1 MAELSSAAGRPI
13 IDYTGRDYTGLL
25 EALYAQVPAK
35 MPEWTDYRNQADF
48 GNVLLQLFA
57 HIGDVLAYYQDRVA
71 NESFLATARSRRS
84 VIDHLALIGYQLRTA
99 SPATTS
105 LDVTVPAATTTVTVT
120 RGDAFSTTSRP
131 NAAAVR
137 FEYTR
142 EQPLTIDFT
151 GIPADDAGRKTFR
164 GVPVEEG
171 RLFDG
176 EAVAVADGSPD
187 QRYPL
192 PRTGVILRPPGSGTS
207 YSADVTVLST
217 LGGQVTAWNR
227 RDTLA
232 FSGPADRDFCVDVD
246 ENDQATLR
254 FGDAVNGAAPESGAA
269 LTVTYRTG
277 GGVAGNVSANS
288 VTTIADAAA
297 LRDIG
302 ATVTNPLRANGGAD
316 RETIEHAVAQA
327 PAVFRSMQRAVTT
340 ADYEALARNVNGVAK
355 VRATGEGWN
364 QVTLFVAPAGGGKV
378 SDELEMRIKA
388 YFEDKRMLSQIVE
401 VADVD
406 YVAIRVTVVI
416 GIESYYVR
424 DDVVAAVR
432 AAAADVLAFERVDF
446 GQTIYLGNFYEA
458 AQSVTGVA
466 FVTVTEFRL
475 QRAGQQPAQPD
486 VEPSGRIIVAP
497 NEIPVP
503 CTDADYGSGIR
514 IRIETAGG

>member
-1 MAELSSAAGRPI
+1 
-13 IDYTGRDYTGLL
+13 
-25 EALYAQVPAK
+25 
-35 MPEWTDYRNQADF
+35 
-48 GNVLLQLFA
+48 
-57 HIGDVLAYYQDRVA
+57 
-71 NESFLATARSRRS
+71 
-84 VIDHLALIGYQLRTA
+84 
-99 SPATTS
+99 
-105 LDVTVPAATTTVTVT
+105 
-120 RGDAFSTTSRP
+120 
-131 NAAAVR
+131 
-137 FEYTR
+137 
-142 EQPLTIDFT
+142 
-151 GIPADDAGRKTFR
+151 
-164 GVPVEEG
+164 
-171 RLFDG
+171 
-176 EAVAVADGSPD
+176 
-187 QRYPL
+187 
-192 PRTGVILRPPGSGTS
+192 
-207 YSADVTVLST
+207 VLST

-254 FGDAVNGAAPESGAA
+254 FGDAVNGAVPESGAA

-340 ADYEALARNVNGVAK
+340 ADYQALARNVNGVAK

-378 SDELEMRIKA
+378 SDELELRIKA

-432 AAAADVLAFERVDF
+432 AASADVLAFERVDF

-475 QRAGQQPAQPD
+475 QRAGQQPEQPD
-486 VEPSGRIIVAP
+486 VEPSGRIILQP